1 MSRET
6 ITVDKEN
13 MIFLLGYLHEK
24 HWRSAFY
31 ESIREMHDTIDDD
44 EQRYGPMV
52 EHVRDLAVMVEER
65 YSGCMEVSK
74 LAMEACSQF
83 AKDEPDSPI
92 TKQML
97 SEKYEIKE
105 AIEKVQEVKK

>member
-31 ESIREMHDTIDDD
+31 EAIREMHETIDEDK
-44 EQRYGPMV
+44 QPYGPMV
-52 EHVRDLAVMVEER
+52 EDVRDLAVMVEER
-65 YSGCMEVSK
+65 YSGCMNPAR
-74 LAMEACSQF
+74 LAIEACSQF
-83 AKDEPDSPI
+83 AKEEPDSPV

-97 SEKYEIKE
+97 SDDYEIKE
-105 AIEKVQEVKK
+105 AMEKVE

>member
-31 ESIREMHDTIDDD
+31 EAIREMHETTINDED
-44 EQRYGPMV
+44 EQPYGPMV
-52 EHVRDLAVMVEER
+52 EDVRDLAVMVEER
-65 YSGCMEVSK
+65 YSGCMNPAR
-74 LAMEACSQF
+74 LAIEACSQF
-83 AKDEPDSPI
+83 AKDEPDSPV

-97 SEKYEIKE
+97 SDKYEIKE
-105 AIEKVQEVKK
+105 AIEKVE

>member
-31 ESIREMHDTIDDD
+31 EAIREMHETIDED
-44 EQRYGPMV
+44 EQPYGPMV
-52 EHVRDLAVMVEER
+52 EDVRELALMVEER
-65 YSGCMEVSK
+65 YSGCMDVAK

-83 AKDEPDSPI
+83 VKDEPDSPI

-97 SEKYEIKE
+97 SDKYEIKE
-105 AIEKVQEVKK
+105 AIEKVE